1 MEIIAAERMHGSDAS
16 LREKIDAAL
25 VRADMKCKRILGK
38 CISSIVIYS
47 IFISNEPIKNLE
59 S

>member
-1 MEIIAAERMHGSDAS
+1 MHGSDAS